1 MNGNGLGA
9 SGPRVRRLNSGM
21 IVRFQIIASLSALMV
36 AVHVADFLLGGY
48 LTGFGVHPRDVGS
61 IYTIFTAPWL
71 HADVSHLAGNI
82 AALAMFSLL
91 CLMNGPRYFA
101 KASLLIITLS
111 GLLLWLFGR
120 EANHIGASGWIFGLW
135 SLTIALAWFER
146 SPRTILISM
155 AVIFFYGTMLFGL
168 LPSGQPIS
176 FEGHIF
182 GAVAGVFAAW
192 LLSRKKPLPSNASP
206 EGGLKFWP

>member
-1 MNGNGLGA
+1 M
-9 SGPRVRRLNSGM
+9 R
-21 IVRFQIIASLSALMV
+21 IQIIASLCALMV
-36 AVHVADFLLGGY
+36 AVHIADFLSGG
-48 LTGFGVHPRDVGS
+48 LLKSFGIHPRDVGS

-71 HADVSHLAGNI
+71 HGDFAHLAGNI
-82 AALAMFSLL
+82 AALAVFSML
-91 CLMNGPRYFA
+91 CLMNGPRYFVM
-101 KASLLIITLS
+101 ASFLIIFIS

-146 SPRTILISM
+146 SLRAILIGM
-155 AVIFFYGTMLFGL
+155 AVIFFYGTMLFGM
-168 LPSGQPIS
+168 LPSDQPIS

-192 LLSRKKPLPSNASP
+192 FLSRKKPLPRAAPP
-206 EGGLKFWP
+206 EAGSKFWP

>member
-1 MNGNGLGA
+1 
-9 SGPRVRRLNSGM
+9 M

-36 AVHVADFLLGGY
+36 AVHVADFLSGGF
-48 LTGFGVHPRDVGS
+48 LAGFGVHPRDVGS

-71 HADVSHLAGNI
+71 HGDVAHLTGNI
-82 AALAMFSLL
+82 AALAVFSLL

-101 KASLLIITLS
+101 NASIVIITLS

-135 SLTIALAWFER
+135 SLMIARGWFER
-146 SPRTILISM
+146 SLRTILISM
-155 AVIFFYGTMLFGL
+155 AVIFFYGTMLFGM
-168 LPSGQPIS
+168 LPGDPHIS

-182 GAVAGVFAAW
+182 GALAGIFAAW
-192 LLSRKKPLPSNASP
+192 FLSREKPLPRAASP
-206 EGGLKFWP
+206 ESGLKFWP